1 MVSVLGPLD
10 DAIAEQMKEDV
21 LAVCRVPPPF
31 QAKGFTVLPE
41 KLSGETK
48 LRFDDGE
55 LPQEWMDWWAA
66 QVASIQARDGAALIT
81 LEPGLLGQHRVRPLS
96 LGTLLAQMGTPTWP
110 CRPAWWSLG
119 VWMTG
124 SWGARCCERLP
135 AREPWVF
142 TSTGAPPSLWL
153 IRIPCGTGARPE

>member
-96 LGTLLAQMGTPTWP
+96 LGTLLAQMGTPTWTM
-110 CRPAWWSLG
+110 PAGVVVAWGVDDGLVGRTVLRKIACAGALG
-119 VWMTG
+119 VHVDGCAAVLVADPNTVRDWCT
-124 SWGARCCERLP
+124 A
-135 AREPWVF
+135 
-142 TSTGAPPSLWL
+142 
-153 IRIPCGTGARPE
+153 